1 MKPIN
6 EHELQISLG
15 SRSKSRLKSFRKSLT
30 SDREKVIFDDKVI
43 DELRKYVND
52 EELMEATLAY
62 LDSVRDPDGNAFCQ
76 SHYDYQKLLMQ
87 AAAFA
92 KANHP
97 SFRWNRNYQKA
108 LEVVTIEVSQ
118 WRLKPISY
126 HSDQDIRDVL
136 PKVDTHSGYSWL
148 LTGKKKKGEY
158 MEGIFA
164 KQLEFEQ
171 AARVA
176 GSFNRPYLPGS
187 RTQGSG
193 AITETN
199 GTLTDTCKLK
209 TRLVWME
216 DIHHVI
222 SECRYAVPI
231 QRAMG
236 KVSWYAGGKD
246 PGQIRTIVSLNRLHN
261 NYWVTLDYSQFD
273 ASMSDWLITDA
284 FSVLKSAFQDV
295 DEELWR
301 IIVNDFIHKNLILG
315 DGVIHVDKGVPSG
328 SMFTQIIDSLV
339 NRIMIET
346 FLISCGLS
354 GSMIIMGD
362 DNCLFTNEKVEPEV
376 VASYISK
383 NFGVQVNASKTQV
396 GRRSDYPEFLSRV
409 WRPDGE
415 WRHPLVLLSKLA
427 FPERFRHYSQ
437 SVTPAEVLYGYI
449 LTYRPGMN
457 QLMNVARF
465 EEDHPSFNE
474 KTLAKVDNRLLPGA
488 LGYIRQYTM
497 MDAA

>member
-1 MKPIN
+1 MKPIS
-6 EHELQISLG
+6 EHELQNSLG
-15 SRSKSRLKSFRKSLT
+15 SGSKSRLKSFRKSLT
-30 SDREKVIFDDKVI
+30 SDREKVIFDDKVM
-43 DELRKYVND
+43 DELRKYVKD
-52 EELMEATLAY
+52 EESMEATLAY
-62 LDSVRDPDGNAFCQ
+62 LNRVKDPDGNPFCQ
-76 SHYDYQKLLMQ
+76 SHYEYQKLLKQ
-87 AAAFA
+87 ALAFA
-92 KANHP
+92 LANHP

-108 LEVVTIEVSQ
+108 LKVVTDEVSR
-118 WRLKPISY
+118 WHLKPISY

-176 GSFNRPYLPGS
+176 GSFNRSYLPGS

-199 GTLTDTCKLK
+199 GALTETCKLK
-209 TRLVWME
+209 SRLVWME
-216 DIHHVI
+216 DIQHVI
-222 SECRYAVPI
+222 SECRYATPI
-231 QRAMG
+231 QRAMA

-246 PGQIRTIVSLNRLHN
+246 PGQIRTIVSNNRLHN
-261 NYWVTLDYSQFD
+261 NYWITLDYSQFD
-273 ASMSDWLITDA
+273 ASMSDWLIADA
-284 FSVLKSAFQDV
+284 FEVLKSAFEHV

-301 IIVNDFIHKNLILG
+301 IIVDDFIHKNLILG
-315 DGVIHVDKGVPSG
+315 DGVLHVDKGVPSG

-354 GSMIIMGD
+354 GQMIIMGD
-362 DNCLFTNEKVEPEV
+362 DNCLFTNEKIEPEV

-383 NFGVQVNASKTQV
+383 NFGVKVNASKTQD

-449 LTYRPGMN
+449 LTYRPGMV
-457 QLMNVARF
+457 QLMDVARF
-465 EEDHPSFNE
+465 LEDHPSFNE